1 VIKISGLGMCDPN
14 WTVESWRPWVS
25 SCIELFGVER
35 SFFGTNWP
43 VDRLFSSFPDVID
56 AYEELISGFSE
67 SEQIALFSGNAE
79 RIFKI

>member
-1 VIKISGLGMCDPN
+1 
-14 WTVESWRPWVS
+14 
-25 SCIELFGVER
+25 
-35 SFFGTNWP
+35 
-43 VDRLFSSFPDVID
+43 VID

>member
-1 VIKISGLGMCDPN
+1 MCDPN

-43 VDRLFSSFPDVID
+43 VDRLFSSYPDVID
-56 AYEELISGFSE
+56 AYEELISEYSPD
-67 SEQIALFSGNAE
+67 EQAALFSGNAE